1 MSERRGG
8 LIASKLD
15 GMRKRAKEDKKYKK
29 RMTVFWA
36 LAITAWVG
44 VAFFAAQI
52 VVFLIAKVIIDSVN
66 WSINENMAQTVC
78 MVISYALALLVIVLL
93 AKKVF
98 GVKITRDSL
107 GLRGLPTWTDI
118 LLSPV
123 GYIVSLLGAVAVVY
137 VMQLI
142 LPVVNWSEAQD
153 VGFNNVI
160 SSADRIITFVALVIL
175 APLMEELIFRGY
187 LYGRLRTKMSAL
199 PAIVLVS
206 VLFGVMHG
214 QWNVGIV
221 VGVMSVILCI
231 AREMTGTIYAGI
243 LMHMIR
249 NGVAFY
255 MLYINPMGLAG
266 FGVVMPALLPF
277 LI

>member
-15 GMRKRAKEDKKYKK
+15 GMRKRAKKDEKYKK
-29 RMTVFWA
+29 RLTIFWA
-36 LAITAWVG
+36 LAITLWVG
-44 VAFFAAQI
+44 FVFFAAQI
-52 VVFLIAKVIIDSVN
+52 VVFLIARMLINAVN
-66 WSINENMAQTVC
+66 WSINENVAQTVC
-78 MVISYALALLVIVLL
+78 MVISYALALGVLILV
-93 AKKVF
+93 AKKIFSAQV
-98 GVKITRDSL
+98 TRDSL

-123 GYIVSLLGAVAVVY
+123 GYIVSLLGAVAIVY

-142 LPVVNWSEAQD
+142 LPVVNWSETQD
-153 VGFNNVI
+153 VGFNNVV
-160 SSADRIITFVALVIL
+160 SSMDRIITFVALVIL

-187 LYGRLRTKMSAL
+187 LYSRLRGKMSAL
-199 PAIVLVS
+199 PAIILVS

-221 VGVMSVILCI
+221 VGVMSVVLCI

-249 NGVAFY
+249 NGIAFY
-255 MLYINPMGLAG
+255 MLYVNPMGLAG
-266 FGVVMPALLPF
+266 FGVVAPALLPF
-277 LI
+277 LV

>member
-15 GMRKRAKEDKKYKK
+15 RMRKRAKKDEKYKK
-29 RMTVFWA
+29 RLTIFWA
-36 LAITAWVG
+36 LAITLWVG
-44 VAFFAAQI
+44 FVFFAAQI
-52 VVFLIAKVIIDSVN
+52 VVFLIARILIDAVN
-66 WSINENMAQTVC
+66 WSINENVAQTVC
-78 MVISYALALLVIVLL
+78 MVISYALALLVLILV

-98 GVKITRDSL
+98 SAQITRDSL
-107 GLRGLPTWTDI
+107 GLRGSPTWTDI

-123 GYIVSLLGAVAVVY
+123 GYIVSLLGAVAIVY

-142 LPVVNWSEAQD
+142 LPVVNWSETQD
-153 VGFNNVI
+153 VGFNNVV
-160 SSADRIITFVALVIL
+160 SSMDRIITFVALVIL

-187 LYGRLRTKMSAL
+187 LYSRLRGKMSAL
-199 PAIVLVS
+199 PAIILVS
-206 VLFGVMHG
+206 VLFGAMHG

-221 VGVMSVILCI
+221 VGVMSVVLCI

-249 NGVAFY
+249 NGIAFY
-255 MLYINPMGLAG
+255 MLYVNPMGLAG
-266 FGVVMPALLPF
+266 FGAVVPVLLPF
-277 LI
+277 LV

>member
-15 GMRKRAKEDKKYKK
+15 GMRKRAKKDEKYKK
-29 RMTVFWA
+29 RLTVFWA
-36 LAITAWVG
+36 LAITLWVG
-44 VAFFAAQI
+44 FVFFAAQI
-52 VVFLIAKVIIDSVN
+52 VVFLIARILINAVN
-66 WSINENMAQTVC
+66 WSINENVAQTVC
-78 MVISYALALLVIVLL
+78 MVISYALALGVLILV
-93 AKKVF
+93 AKKIFSAQV
-98 GVKITRDSL
+98 TRDSL

-123 GYIVSLLGAVAVVY
+123 GYIVSLLGAVAIVY

-142 LPVVNWSEAQD
+142 LPVVNWSETQD
-153 VGFNNVI
+153 VGFNNVV
-160 SSADRIITFVALVIL
+160 SSMDRIITFVALVIL

-187 LYGRLRTKMSAL
+187 LYSRLRGKMSAL
-199 PAIVLVS
+199 PAIILVS

-221 VGVMSVILCI
+221 VGVMSVVLCI

-249 NGVAFY
+249 NGIAFY
-255 MLYINPMGLAG
+255 MLYVNPMGLAG
-266 FGVVMPALLPF
+266 FGVVAPALLPF
-277 LI
+277 LV

>member
-15 GMRKRAKEDKKYKK
+15 GMRKRAKKDEKYKK
-29 RMTVFWA
+29 RLTIFWA
-36 LAITAWVG
+36 LAITLWVG
-44 VAFFAAQI
+44 FVFFAAQI
-52 VVFLIAKVIIDSVN
+52 VVFLIARILINAVN
-66 WSINENMAQTVC
+66 WSINENVAQTVC
-78 MVISYALALLVIVLL
+78 MVISYALALLVLILV
-93 AKKVF
+93 AKKIFSAQV
-98 GVKITRDSL
+98 TRDSL

-123 GYIVSLLGAVAVVY
+123 GYIVSLLGAVAIVY

-142 LPVVNWSEAQD
+142 LPVVNWSETQD

-160 SSADRIITFVALVIL
+160 SSTDRIITFVALVIL
-175 APLMEELIFRGY
+175 APFMEELIFRGY
-187 LYGRLRTKMSAL
+187 LYSRLRGKMSAL
-199 PAIVLVS
+199 PAIILVS
-206 VLFGVMHG
+206 VLFGAMHG

-221 VGVMSVILCI
+221 VGVMSVVLCI

-249 NGVAFY
+249 NGIAFY
-255 MLYINPMGLAG
+255 MLYVNPMGLAG
-266 FGVVMPALLPF
+266 FGVVAPALLPF
-277 LI
+277 LV

>member
-15 GMRKRAKEDKKYKK
+15 RMRKRAKKDEKYKK
-29 RMTVFWA
+29 RLTIVWA
-36 LAITAWVG
+36 LAITVWVG

-52 VVFLIAKVIIDSVN
+52 IVFTIAGLCIKWAGWVV
-66 WSINENMAQTVC
+66 NENMAQTIC
-78 MVISYALALLVIVLL
+78 MVISYALALLILAAV
-93 AKKVF
+93 AKKFF
-98 GVKITRDSL
+98 GVRISRDGL
-107 GLRGLPTWTDI
+107 GLRGLPTWTDM

-123 GYIVSLLGAVAVVY
+123 GYIVSLLGAVAVMF
-137 VMQLI
+137 VMQMF
-142 LPVVNWSEAQD
+142 LPAIDWTQTQD
-153 VGFNNVI
+153 VGFNNVV
-160 SSADRIITFVALVIL
+160 SSADRMVTFVALVIL

-187 LYGRLRTKMSAL
+187 LYGRLRSKMGAL
-199 PAIVLVS
+199 PAIILVS
-206 VLFGVMHG
+206 VLFGFMHG

-255 MLYINPMGLAG
+255 MLYVNPIGPAG
-266 FGVVMPALLPF
+266 ISALIPALLPF
-277 LI
+277 LV

>member
-15 GMRKRAKEDKKYKK
+15 GMRKRAKKDEKYKK
-29 RMTVFWA
+29 RLTVFWA
-36 LAITAWVG
+36 LAITLWVG
-44 VAFFAAQI
+44 FVFFAAQI
-52 VVFLIAKVIIDSVN
+52 VVFLIARMLINAVN
-66 WSINENMAQTVC
+66 WSINENVAQTVC
-78 MVISYALALLVIVLL
+78 MVISYALALGVLILV
-93 AKKVF
+93 AKKIFSARV
-98 GVKITRDSL
+98 TRDSL

-123 GYIVSLLGAVAVVY
+123 GYIVSLLGAVAIVY

-142 LPVVNWSEAQD
+142 LPVVNWSETQD
-153 VGFNNVI
+153 VGFNNVV
-160 SSADRIITFVALVIL
+160 SSMDRIITFVALVIL

-187 LYGRLRTKMSAL
+187 LYSRLRGKMSAL
-199 PAIVLVS
+199 PAIILVS

-221 VGVMSVILCI
+221 VGVMSVVLCI

-249 NGVAFY
+249 NGIAFY
-255 MLYINPMGLAG
+255 MLYVNPMGLAG
-266 FGVVMPALLPF
+266 FGVVAPALLPF
-277 LI
+277 LV

>member
-15 GMRKRAKEDKKYKK
+15 GMRKRAKKDEKYKK
-29 RMTVFWA
+29 RLTVFGA
-36 LAITAWVG
+36 LAITLWVG
-44 VAFFAAQI
+44 FVFFAAQI
-52 VVFLIAKVIIDSVN
+52 VVFLIARMLINAVN
-66 WSINENMAQTVC
+66 WSINENVAQTVC
-78 MVISYALALLVIVLL
+78 MVISYALALGVLILV
-93 AKKVF
+93 AKKIFSAQV
-98 GVKITRDSL
+98 TRDSL

-123 GYIVSLLGAVAVVY
+123 GYIVSLLGAVAIVY

-142 LPVVNWSEAQD
+142 LPVVNWSETQD
-153 VGFNNVI
+153 VGFNNVV
-160 SSADRIITFVALVIL
+160 SSMDRIITFVALVIL

-187 LYGRLRTKMSAL
+187 LYSRLRGKMSAL
-199 PAIVLVS
+199 PAIILVS

-221 VGVMSVILCI
+221 VGVMSVVLCI

-249 NGVAFY
+249 NGIAFY
-255 MLYINPMGLAG
+255 MLYVNPMGLAG
-266 FGVVMPALLPF
+266 FGVVAPALLPF
-277 LI
+277 LV

>member
-15 GMRKRAKEDKKYKK
+15 RMRKRAKKDEKYKK
-29 RMTVFWA
+29 RLTIFWA
-36 LAITAWVG
+36 LAITVWVG

-52 VVFLIAKVIIDSVN
+52 IVFTIAGLCIKWAGWVV
-66 WSINENMAQTVC
+66 NENMAQTIC
-78 MVISYALALLVIVLL
+78 MVISYALALLILAAV
-93 AKKVF
+93 AKKFF
-98 GVKITRDSL
+98 GVRISRDGL

-123 GYIVSLLGAVAVVY
+123 GYIVSLLGAVAVMF
-137 VMQLI
+137 VMQLF
-142 LPVVNWSEAQD
+142 LPAIDWTQTQD
-153 VGFNNVI
+153 VGFNNVV
-160 SSADRIITFVALVIL
+160 SSADRMVTFVALVIL

-187 LYGRLRTKMSAL
+187 LYGRLRGKMSAL
-199 PAIVLVS
+199 PAIILVS
-206 VLFGVMHG
+206 VLFGIMHG

-277 LI
+277 LV

>member
-15 GMRKRAKEDKKYKK
+15 GMRKRAKKDEKYKK
-29 RMTVFWA
+29 RLTVFWA
-36 LAITAWVG
+36 LAITLWVG
-44 VAFFAAQI
+44 FVFFAAQI
-52 VVFLIAKVIIDSVN
+52 VVFLIARILINAVN
-66 WSINENMAQTVC
+66 WSINENVAQTVC
-78 MVISYALALLVIVLL
+78 MVISYALALGVLILV
-93 AKKVF
+93 AKKIFSAQV
-98 GVKITRDSL
+98 TRDSL

-123 GYIVSLLGAVAVVY
+123 GYIVSLLGAVAIVY

-142 LPVVNWSEAQD
+142 LPVVNWSETQD
-153 VGFNNVI
+153 VGFNNVV
-160 SSADRIITFVALVIL
+160 SSTDRIITFVALVIF

-187 LYGRLRTKMSAL
+187 LYSRLRGKMSAL
-199 PAIVLVS
+199 PAIILVS
-206 VLFGVMHG
+206 VLFGAMHG

-221 VGVMSVILCI
+221 VGVMSVVLCI

-249 NGVAFY
+249 NGIAFY
-255 MLYINPMGLAG
+255 MLYVNPMGLSG
-266 FGVVMPALLPF
+266 FGAVVPVLLPF
-277 LI
+277 LV

>member
-15 GMRKRAKEDKKYKK
+15 GMRKRAKKDEKYKK
-29 RMTVFWA
+29 RLTVFWA
-36 LAITAWVG
+36 LAITLWVG
-44 VAFFAAQI
+44 FVFFAAQI
-52 VVFLIAKVIIDSVN
+52 VVFLIARMLINAVN
-66 WSINENMAQTVC
+66 WSINENVAQTVC
-78 MVISYALALLVIVLL
+78 MVISYALALGVLILV
-93 AKKVF
+93 AKKIFSAQV
-98 GVKITRDSL
+98 TRDSL

-123 GYIVSLLGAVAVVY
+123 GYIVSLLGAGAIVY

-142 LPVVNWSEAQD
+142 LPVVNWSETQD
-153 VGFNNVI
+153 VGFNNVV
-160 SSADRIITFVALVIL
+160 SSMDRIITFVALVIL

-187 LYGRLRTKMSAL
+187 LYSRLRGKMSAL
-199 PAIVLVS
+199 PAIILVS

-221 VGVMSVILCI
+221 VGVMSVVLCI

-249 NGVAFY
+249 NGIAFY
-255 MLYINPMGLAG
+255 MLYVNPMGLAG
-266 FGVVMPALLPF
+266 FGVVAPALLPF
-277 LI
+277 LV

>member
-15 GMRKRAKEDKKYKK
+15 RMRKRAKKDEKHKK
-29 RMTVFWA
+29 RLTIFWA
-36 LAITAWVG
+36 LAITLWVG
-44 VAFFAAQI
+44 FVFFAAQI
-52 VVFLIAKVIIDSVN
+52 VVFLIARILINSVN
-66 WSINENMAQTVC
+66 WSINENVAQTVC
-78 MVISYALALLVIVLL
+78 MVISYALALGVLILV
-93 AKKVF
+93 AKKIFSAQV
-98 GVKITRDSL
+98 TRDSL

-123 GYIVSLLGAVAVVY
+123 GYIVSLLGAVAIVY

-142 LPVVNWSEAQD
+142 LPVVNWSETQD

-160 SSADRIITFVALVIL
+160 SSTDRIITFVALVIL

-187 LYGRLRTKMSAL
+187 LYSRLRGKMSAL
-199 PAIVLVS
+199 PAIILVS
-206 VLFGVMHG
+206 VLFGAMHG

-221 VGVMSVILCI
+221 VGVMSVVLCI

-249 NGVAFY
+249 NGIAFY

-266 FGVVMPALLPF
+266 FGVVAPALLPF
-277 LI
+277 LV